1 MGFMSSSI
9 GVKALPPVLQRW
21 VQDPIGI
28 SAIGSLALHLPLLV
42 LLPRLFFTTPGLEE
56 PELKSAVDVVELT
69 AAEQGRVADFQT
81 PEIILPPLSQTP
93 SSLSITPLPKPST
106 SSFSEPSLPPL
117 PNTPS
122 SSLWGFG
129 SSFQFPP
136 VGNTTPPPFVVQ
148 QPQPTYIP
156 YVPSAVPSRP
166 TTSTVVPQPT
176 ASPSVT
182 TSSPSP
188 SPSPSATSPVA
199 GVEPVPTSTPTP
211 SPRTEAQVNQ
221 ELLARNQA
229 IRDSLTYN
237 PKGTSQG
244 ESLGEGQTWS
254 AGAGRDWLGADRGI
268 NGSLQQVEINGSY
281 PDVARLR
288 NPPLSGEVIMAV
300 LVDENGKLA
309 PDVEPKKLLSSGYGI
324 FDTAAIQDVL
334 VYAANLPATGK
345 REAYWIK
352 VIYAPPRST

>member
-1 MGFMSSSI
+1 MGFMSSSSI
-9 GVKALPPVLQRW
+9 GVKALPPILQRW

-42 LLPRLFFTTPGLEE
+42 LLPKLFFTTPGLEE

-148 QPQPTYIP
+148 QPQQPYIP
-156 YVPSAVPSRP
+156 YVPPRVTVRP
-166 TTSTVVPQPT
+166 TTPDVVPQQPTTPPSPT
-176 ASPSVT
+176 ASPT
-182 TSSPSP
+182 ASPSP
-188 SPSPSATSPVA
+188 SPSPTSPVA
-199 GVEPVPTSTPTP
+199 GVDPVATPT
-211 SPRTEAQVNQ
+211 PRTEAQVNQ
-221 ELLARNQA
+221 ELLARNQEM
-229 IRDSLTYN
+229 RDSLTFN
-237 PKGTSQG
+237 EAGTTEGSATSALQKWLAEAGQPWLSIDQG
-244 ESLGEGQTWS
+244 TV
-254 AGAGRDWLGADRGI
+254 LGATKTLSM
-268 NGSLQQVEINGSY
+268 NGTYPAAAGYRNLQGKV
-281 PDVARLR
+281 V
-288 NPPLSGEVIMAV
+288 VAV
-300 LVDENGKLA
+300 LVDENGKPA
-309 PDVEPKKLLSSGYGI
+309 SETAVTLLKSSGYRI
-324 FDTAAIQDVL
+324 FDQSALQDALSYPFEPTNQKATYFINVL
-334 VYAANLPATGK
+334 
-345 REAYWIK
+345 
-352 VIYAPPRST
+352 YAPSRDS